1 MSLISELR
9 RRARHIVAPTLG
21 ALLVLYFASHAFEG
35 DRGALAW
42 VQLNQRIADAASI
55 LADTVARRGELG
67 ARVSQLRSDSLDPD
81 LLDERARIMAGLVHP
96 SDLVVYYPPEE

>member
-9 RRARHIVAPTLG
+9 RRARHIVGPTLG

-42 VQLNQRIADAASI
+42 MQLRQGVADAANA
-55 LADTVARRGELG
+55 LAVTEARRREL
-67 ARVSQLRSDSLDPD
+67 ATRVSQLRSGSLDPD
-81 LLDERARIMAGLVHP
+81 LLDERARIMSGLVHP
-96 SDLVVYYPPEE
+96 ADLMIYHPPEE

>member
-9 RRARHIVAPTLG
+9 RRARHIVGPTLG

-42 VQLNQRIADAASI
+42 VQLHQRIADAEDA
-55 LADTVARRGELG
+55 LAETETTRREL
-67 ARVSQLRSDSLDPD
+67 ATRVSQLRAGSLDPD
-81 LLDERARIMAGLVHP
+81 LLDERARIMSGLVHP
-96 SDLVVYYPPEE
+96 SDLMVYYPPEE

>member
-9 RRARHIVAPTLG
+9 RRARHIVGPTLG

-42 VQLNQRIADAASI
+42 VQLRQRVAEAAAT
-55 LADTVARRGELG
+55 LADTTAKRGEL
-67 ARVSQLRSDSLDPD
+67 AMRVSQLHTDSLDPD

-96 SDLVVYYPPEE
+96 ADLVIYYPPEE

>member
-9 RRARHIVAPTLG
+9 RRGRHIVGPTLG

-42 VQLNQRIADAASI
+42 MQLHQKITDAEDI
-55 LADTVARRGELG
+55 LSKTVAKRQEL
-67 ARVSQLRSDSLDPD
+67 AMRVSQLLTLWHYACGIIVP
-81 LLDERARIMAGLVHP
+81 
-96 SDLVVYYPPEE
+96 

>member
-9 RRARHIVAPTLG
+9 RRARHIVGPTLG

-42 VQLNQRIADAASI
+42 VQLHQRIADAEDTLSEIEATRRE
-55 LADTVARRGELG
+55 LAT
-67 ARVSQLRSDSLDPD
+67 RVSQLRAGSLDPD
-81 LLDERARIMAGLVHP
+81 LLDERARIMSGLVHP
-96 SDLVVYYPPEE
+96 SDLMVYYPPEE

>member
-9 RRARHIVAPTLG
+9 RRARHIWGPTLG
-21 ALLVLYFASHAFEG
+21 VLLVLYFANHAFEG

-42 VQLNQRIADAASI
+42 VQLSQKVADAVAM
-55 LADTVARRGELG
+55 LADTEATRREL
-67 ARVSQLRSDSLDPD
+67 AMRVSQLRTDHLDPD

-96 SDLVVYYPPEE
+96 DDLVIYYPPEE

>member
-9 RRARHIVAPTLG
+9 RRARHIVGPTLG

-42 VQLNQRIADAASI
+42 VQLHQRIADAAAI
-55 LADTVARRGELG
+55 LADAEARRDELG
-67 ARVSQLRSDSLDPD
+67 KRVAQLRSDSLEPD

>member
-9 RRARHIVAPTLG
+9 RRARHIWGPTLG

-35 DRGALAW
+35 ERGALAW
-42 VQLNQRIADAASI
+42 VQLHQRIADAAAV
-55 LADTVARRGELG
+55 LADTAARRGELG
-67 ARVSQLRSDSLDPD
+67 ARVSQLRADSLDPD

-96 SDLVVYYPPEE
+96 SDLLVYYPPEE

>member
-9 RRARHIVAPTLG
+9 RRTRHVVGPTLG

-42 VQLNQRIADAASI
+42 MQLHQRVDDAAAD
-55 LADTVARRGELG
+55 LAGTEAKRREL
-67 ARVSQLRSDSLDPD
+67 ATRVSRLRAESLDPD
-81 LLDERARIMAGLVHP
+81 LLDERARIMTGLVHP

>member
-9 RRARHIVAPTLG
+9 RRARHIWGPTLG

-42 VQLNQRIADAASI
+42 VQLHQRIADAASI
-55 LADTVARRGELG
+55 LTDAEARRDEMSK
-67 ARVSQLRSDSLDPD
+67 RVTHLRSDSLEPD

>member
-9 RRARHIVAPTLG
+9 RRARHIVGPTLG

-42 VQLNQRIADAASI
+42 MQLRQKITDAEDVLSRTVEKRQE
-55 LADTVARRGELG
+55 LAM
-67 ARVSQLRSDSLDPD
+67 RVSQLRTGSLDPD
-81 LLDERARIMAGLVHP
+81 LLDERARIMAGLAHS
-96 SDLVVYYPPEE
+96 SDLIIFPPLGE

>member
-9 RRARHIVAPTLG
+9 RRARHVVGPTLG

-42 VQLNQRIADAASI
+42 MQLHQKITGAADVLSG
-55 LADTVARRGELG
+55 TVAKRQEL
-67 ARVSQLRSDSLDPD
+67 AVRVTQLRAGSLDPD
-81 LLDERARIMAGLVHP
+81 LLDERARIMAGLVHS
-96 SDLVVYYPPEE
+96 SDLIIYYPPEE

>member
-9 RRARHIVAPTLG
+9 RRARHIIGPTLG
-21 ALLVLYFASHAFEG
+21 ALLVLYFVSHAFEG

-42 VQLNQRIADAASI
+42 MQLHQRIADAARA
-55 LADTVARRGELG
+55 LDATEARRRELS
-67 ARVSQLRSDSLDPD
+67 ARVSQLRAGSLDPD

-96 SDLVVYYPPEE
+96 SDLMIYYPPEE

>member
-9 RRARHIVAPTLG
+9 RRARHIVGPTLG

-42 VQLNQRIADAASI
+42 MQLRQRVADAANA
-55 LADTVARRGELG
+55 LAGTEAKRREL
-67 ARVSQLRSDSLDPD
+67 ATRVSRLRTDSLDPD

-96 SDLVVYYPPEE
+96 ADLMIYYPPEE

>member
-9 RRARHIVAPTLG
+9 RRARHIVGPTLG

-42 VQLNQRIADAASI
+42 MQLHQKLTDAEDVLSR
-55 LADTVARRGELG
+55 TVAKRQELTM
-67 ARVSQLRSDSLDPD
+67 RVSQLRTGSLDPD
-81 LLDERARIMAGLVHP
+81 LLDERARIMAGLVHS
-96 SDLVVYYPPEE
+96 SDLIIYYPLGE

>member
-9 RRARHIVAPTLG
+9 RRARHIVGPTLG

-42 VQLNQRIADAASI
+42 MQLHQMNSDAANI
-55 LADTVARRGELG
+55 LFKTVAKRQELEM
-67 ARVSQLRSDSLDPD
+67 RVSQLRTGSLDPD
-81 LLDERARIMAGLVHP
+81 LLDERARIMAGLVHS
-96 SDLVVYYPPEE
+96 SDLIIYYPLGE